1 MADACTSTALHD
13 CAFAGDALRCGVLD
27 GLADARW
34 SNVDELAPPALAH
47 PSDALLTALLIS
59 RGRFL
64 HVRGRFWRPGEELG
78 WQPCAYSMRAANAEC
93 GVAAAKA
100 NHRLWMMYNRTRRGG
115 GRGRGR

>member
-1 MADACTSTALHD
+1 MPKRRSAAGVAV
-13 CAFAGDALRCGVLD
+13 CAWAVNPQLN
-27 GLADARW
+27 GLIHLAEFPDDARW
-34 SNVDELAPPALAH
+34 SNVDELSQPALAH
-47 PSDALLTALLIS
+47 PSDALLQQL
-59 RGRFL
+59 L

-100 NHRLWMMYNRTRRGG
+100 NHRMWMLYNRTRRGG